1 MSHGIELTDG
11 RANMAYTGRTP
22 WHSLGQNIEGA
33 FDAETALREANLDW
47 EVEVAPLYYET
58 LENLD
63 ESGSKQYI
71 KHVKSDKGQ
80 IVRRVDTGDE
90 LGVVGPKYSPLQ
102 NKDAFAFFDGVFGE
116 GKARY
121 ETAGYLGKGERMWLL
136 ANMTDN
142 DPIEILPGDEI
153 NKYLLLTN
161 DFTGN
166 YSVIGSFTPVRV
178 VCNNT
183 LTAAVKDIIKGGN
196 TVRVKHVGD
205 VANRLNFAG
214 EVLSAAGVFY
224 DEVKDL
230 FQSFARKQLNGEQT
244 RNFIHHSLFDDNKE
258 TKSRTKKVDM
268 VEGLMHTGRGS
279 DIKGV
284 RGTVWGAYNA
294 VTEYVDHVKEY
305 RGGAAKKLEASQF
318 GTGRYLKTKALRLG
332 AEMVSYGK
340 EIELN

>member
-1 MSHGIELTDG
+1 MAHGIETTDG

-22 WHSLGQNIEGA
+22 WHDLGQNIEEA
-33 FDAETALREANLDW
+33 FDAETALKEANLDW
-47 EVEVAPLYYET
+47 EVEVAPLYHKDPDAVGTVSE
-58 LENLD
+58 D
-63 ESGSKQYI
+63 AFAKSSKG
-71 KHVKSDKGQ
+71 KV
-80 IVRRVDTGDE
+80 VRRLDNGAE
-90 LGVVGPKYSPLQ
+90 LGVVGMKYSPLQ

-136 ANMTDN
+136 ANMTNN

-161 DFTGN
+161 DFTGS
-166 YSVIGSFTPVRV
+166 YSVIGSFTPIRV

-183 LTAAVKDIIKGGN
+183 LTAAVRDIIKGGN
-196 TVRVKHVGD
+196 TVRVKHIGD
-205 VANRLNFAG
+205 VADRLNFAG
-214 EVLSAAGVFY
+214 KVLAQAGVFY

-230 FQSFARKQLNGEQT
+230 FQTFAKKQLNGEQT
-244 RNFIHHSLFDDNKE
+244 RTYIHRSLFDDNKE
-258 TKSRTKKVDM
+258 TKSRTKKVDE

-279 DIKGV
+279 DIVGV

-294 VTEYVDHVKEY
+294 LTEYVDHHKVY
-305 RGGAAKKLEASQF
+305 RGGATKRLEASQF
-318 GTGRYLKTKALRLG
+318 GTGRYLKKKALTIG

>member
-1 MSHGIELTDG
+1 MSHGIELTNG

-47 EVEVAPLYYET
+47 EVEVAPLYIDADGVYD
-58 LENLD
+58 NA
-63 ESGSKQYI
+63 GKGF
-71 KHVKSDKGQ
+71 VPRKSERGKVV
-80 IVRRVDTGDE
+80 IRKDTGDE

-136 ANMTDN
+136 ANMTAN
-142 DPIEILPGDEI
+142 DPVEILPGDEV

-161 DFTGN
+161 DFTGS
-166 YSVIGSFTPVRV
+166 YSVLGSFTPVRV

-183 LTAAVKDIIKGGN
+183 LTAAVSSIIKGGN

-224 DEVKDL
+224 DEVKNL
-230 FQSFARKQLNGEQT
+230 FQSFAKKQLNGEQT
-244 RNFIHHSLFDDNKE
+244 RNYIHLSLFDDNKE
-258 TKSRTKKVDM
+258 SKSRTKKVDM

-279 DIKGV
+279 DIAGV

-305 RGGAAKKLEASQF
+305 RGGDAKKLEASQF
-318 GTGRYLKTKALRLG
+318 GTGRHLKTKALKLG

>member
-1 MSHGIELTDG
+1 MAHGIETTDG

-22 WHSLGQNIEGA
+22 WHDLGQNIEEA
-33 FDAETALREANLDW
+33 FDAETALKEANLDW
-47 EVEVAPLYYET
+47 EVEVAPLYHKDPDAVGTVSE
-58 LENLD
+58 D
-63 ESGSKQYI
+63 AFAKSSKG
-71 KHVKSDKGQ
+71 KV
-80 IVRRVDTGDE
+80 VRRLDNGDE
-90 LGVVGPKYSPLQ
+90 LGVVGMKYSPLQ

-136 ANMTDN
+136 ANMTNN

-161 DFTGN
+161 DFTGS
-166 YSVIGSFTPVRV
+166 YSVIGSFTPIRV

-183 LTAAVKDIIKGGN
+183 LTAAVRDIIKGGN
-196 TVRVKHVGD
+196 TVRVKHIGD
-205 VANRLNFAG
+205 VADRLNFAG
-214 EVLSAAGVFY
+214 KVLAQAGVFY

-230 FQSFARKQLNGEQT
+230 FQTFAKKQLNGEQT
-244 RNFIHHSLFDDNKE
+244 RTYIHRSLFDDNKE
-258 TKSRTKKVDM
+258 TKSRTKKVDE

-279 DIKGV
+279 DIVGV

-294 VTEYVDHVKEY
+294 LTEYVDHHKVY
-305 RGGAAKKLEASQF
+305 RGGATKRLEASQF
-318 GTGRYLKTKALRLG
+318 GTGRHLKKKALTIG

>member
-1 MSHGIELTDG
+1 MAHGIETTDG
-11 RANMAYTGRTP
+11 KANMAFTGDTP
-22 WHSLGQNIEGA
+22 WHQLGQRLTNA
-33 FDAETALREANLDW
+33 FDAKTALKEANLDW
-47 EVEVAPLYYET
+47 EVELAPLWYEVQ
-58 LENLD
+58 D
-63 ESGSKQYI
+63 RGFI
-71 KHVKSDKGQ
+71 KSNRGKV
-80 IVRRVDTGDE
+80 VRRLDNGAE
-90 LGVVGPKYSPLQ
+90 LGVVGMKYSPLQ
-102 NKDAFAFFDGVFGE
+102 NKDAFSFFDGVFGE

-121 ETAGYLGKGERMWLL
+121 ETAGYLGQGERMWLL

-161 DFTGN
+161 DFTGS

-244 RNFIHHSLFDDNKE
+244 RTYIHHSLFDDNKE

-279 DIKGV
+279 DIAGV

-294 VTEYVDHVKEY
+294 VTEYVDHHKEY
-305 RGGAAKKLEASQF
+305 RGGDAKKLEASQF
-318 GTGRYLKTKALRLG
+318 GTGRYLKTKALKLG

-340 EIELN
+340 EVELN